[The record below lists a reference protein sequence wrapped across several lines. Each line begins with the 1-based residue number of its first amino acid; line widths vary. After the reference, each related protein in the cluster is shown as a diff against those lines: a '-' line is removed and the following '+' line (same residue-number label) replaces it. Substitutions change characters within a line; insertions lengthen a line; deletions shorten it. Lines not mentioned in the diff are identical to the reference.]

1 MRQPR
6 RWTKVDDDG
15 GVGSGH
21 ARDREVA
28 KMVEGHR
35 AEEGRV
41 TSMMAATTNTLTS
54 GVCVAIGDNGD
65 CGATTTTM
73 MEKGGLHPT
82 SRTTA
87 MSGAKTTLVTTP
99 FPPSHPGL
107 PQFAMATTVSSSIDF
122 FLGFL
127 PPAEGFIPPPEE

>member
-6 RWTKVDDDG
+6 RWIKVDDNG

-35 AEEGRV
+35 AEEGRE

-54 GVCVAIGDNGD
+54 GVRVAMGDNRAKVSVRFRPGG
-65 CGATTTTM
+65 GAVRSVA
-73 MEKGGLHPT
+73 P
-82 SRTTA
+82 
-87 MSGAKTTLVTTP
+87 
-99 FPPSHPGL
+99 
-107 PQFAMATTVSSSIDF
+107 
-122 FLGFL
+122 
-127 PPAEGFIPPPEE
+127 

>member
-1 MRQPR
+1 MTTAASAVDTPAIEKSPKWWKAIGQR
-6 RWTKVDDDG
+6 R
-15 GVGSGH
+15 
-21 ARDREVA
+21 E
-28 KMVEGHR
+28 
-35 AEEGRV
+35 RV

-54 GVCVAIGDNGD
+54 GVRVAMGDNGD
-65 CGATTTTM
+65 RGATTTTM